1 MILNN
6 MFKIRRIRPVNVI
19 LVLAAALFLVGCS
32 SSKLDPLESGDVIV
46 AFGDSLTVGVGAHS
60 ENSYPSVLA
69 GLSGFE
75 VVNAGISGETTG
87 EGLKRLPQVLDEY
100 SPRLLILLEGGNDI
114 LRNKSYD
121 QIERNLDSMISEAK
135 SRGVQVVLIGV
146 PEKKLFSS
154 SAPFYKKLAE
164 KHELVFE
171 SKLVGGLMRSPSK
184 KSDTVHFN
192 KAGYAHMA
200 EAINDLLLENG
211 AFN

>member
-1 MILNN
+1 

-19 LVLAAALFLVGCS
+19 LVLVVALFLVGCS

-46 AFGDSLTVGVGAHS
+46 AFGDSLTFGVGARS

-100 SPRLLILLEGGNDI
+100 SPSLLILLEGGNDI
-114 LRNKSYD
+114 LRNKPYD

-154 SAPFYKKLAE
+154 SAPFYKRLAE
-164 KHELVFE
+164 KHDLVFE

>member
-46 AFGDSLTVGVGAHS
+46 AFGDSLTFGVGAHS

>member
-1 MILNN
+1 MILNS
-6 MFKIRRIRPVNVI
+6 MFKIRRIRPINVI

-32 SSKLDPLESGDVIV
+32 SSKLEPLESGDVIV

-75 VVNAGISGETTG
+75 VVNAGVSGETTG

-100 SPRLLILLEGGNDI
+100 SPSLLILLEGGNDI
-114 LRNKSYD
+114 LRNKPYD
-121 QIERNLDSMISEAK
+121 QIERNLDNMISEAK

-164 KHELVFE
+164 KHDLVFE
-171 SKLVGGLMRSPSK
+171 SKLVSGLMRSPSK

-200 EAINDLLLENG
+200 EAIHDLLLENG

>member
-1 MILNN
+1 MLL
-6 MFKIRRIRPVNVI
+6 KHR
-19 LVLAAALFLVGCS
+19 C
-32 SSKLDPLESGDVIV
+32 
-46 AFGDSLTVGVGAHS
+46 
-60 ENSYPSVLA
+60 NSYPSVLA

-100 SPRLLILLEGGNDI
+100 SPSLLILLEGGNDI
-114 LRNKSYD
+114 LRNKPYD

-154 SAPFYKKLAE
+154 SAPFYKRLAE
-164 KHELVFE
+164 KHDLVFE

>member
-1 MILNN
+1 MILNS

-19 LVLAAALFLVGCS
+19 LVLAALFLVGCS

-46 AFGDSLTVGVGAHS
+46 AFGDSLTLGVGTHS

-75 VVNAGISGETTG
+75 VINAGVSGETTS

-100 SPRLLILLEGGNDI
+100 SPSLLILLEGGNDI
-114 LRNKSYD
+114 LRNKPYD
-121 QIERNLDSMISEAK
+121 QIESNLDSMISEAK

-154 SAPFYKKLAE
+154 SAPFYKRLAE
-164 KHELVFE
+164 KHDLVFE

>member
-1 MILNN
+1 MILNS

-32 SSKLDPLESGDVIV
+32 SSKLDPLESGDVIL
-46 AFGDSLTVGVGAHS
+46 AFGDSLTFGVGAHS

-75 VVNAGISGETTG
+75 VVNAGVSGETTS
-87 EGLKRLPQVLDEY
+87 EGLKRLPQVLDKY
-100 SPRLLILLEGGNDI
+100 SPSLLILLEGGNDI
-114 LRNKSYD
+114 LRNKPYD

-171 SKLVGGLMRSPSK
+171 SKLVSGLMRSPSK